1 MELNVPSGD
10 HEAESNLT
18 TARTVSD
25 AEEEGEDREILFQRS
40 STFHQLQKGS
50 LE

>member
-25 AEEEGEDREILFQRS
+25 AEEEGVSRDS
-40 STFHQLQKGS
+40 SMYNYFG
-50 LE
+50 